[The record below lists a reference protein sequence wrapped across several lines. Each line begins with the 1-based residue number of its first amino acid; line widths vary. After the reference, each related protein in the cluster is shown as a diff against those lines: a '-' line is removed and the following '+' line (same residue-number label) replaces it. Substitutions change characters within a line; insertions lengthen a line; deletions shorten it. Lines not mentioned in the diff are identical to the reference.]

1 MPAKNFPDEIAAI
14 SPVPTISRSLGLD
27 CLRSIGISIVLFN
40 HALIGFYFG
49 TGRLQFDGFIANLS
63 ASTVI
68 SIEWL
73 FVLSGYLIGAMMI
86 RSFESGRPWVSCA
99 RDFWLRRW
107 FRTLPNYYL
116 FVLVNIFL
124 VYLGWS
130 GGRFDVSFLFF
141 SQNLHQVEATP
152 HFFGES
158 WSLALDEW
166 FYVLMPLMLGLSAM
180 LSLKTNKVR
189 FLMVASVLI
198 VFPTV
203 MRILHPVHGDFFQ
216 WDAEIRRITIYHLDA
231 TGWGVL
237 AAVCN
242 KWYGR
247 WWKSGI
253 GLKAILGVVT
263 MLMGIFLVTI
273 LVKPSPGY
281 FISSYFS
288 SVVSISLMGSGTF
301 LLMPWLTQGFSKIP
315 LLEKLTGRM
324 SMYSYSIY
332 LCHFPLI
339 FIFLHFFFIDGGTS
353 SLRVAITVGCWVL
366 SVFGCSALIY
376 HFFEGPVADWRERFT
391 KKVDASPFK

>member
-14 SPVPTISRSLGLD
+14 PPAPAISRSLGLD

-49 TGRLQFDGFIANLS
+49 TGRLQFEGFIANLS

-86 RSFESGRPWVSCA
+86 RSFESGRPWVYCA

-124 VYLGWS
+124 VYMGWS
-130 GGRFDVSFLFF
+130 GGKFDVSFLFF
-141 SQNLHQVEATP
+141 SQNLYRVEPTP

-189 FLMVASVLI
+189 FLVIALVLI
-198 VFPTV
+198 VFPTA

-237 AAVCN
+237 AAVFN

-247 WWKSGI
+247 WWRSDV
-253 GLKAILGVVT
+253 GLKAICGVIA

-273 LVKPSPGY
+273 LVRPLPGY

-288 SVVSISLMGSGTF
+288 SVISISLMGGGTF
-301 LLMPWLTQGFSKIP
+301 LLMPWLTQGFSKKP
-315 LLEKLTGRM
+315 LMERLTGRV

-339 FIFLHFFFIDGGTS
+339 FVFLNFSSIDIKSS
-353 SLRVAITVGCWVL
+353 SLSVAFIVGCWIL
-366 SVFGCSALIY
+366 SVFIFSALIY
-376 HFFEGPVADWRERFT
+376 HIFEGPVADLRDRFT